1 MNKEKDLSLRGLAET
16 DVPSQNLQ
24 AIEPSNRVTVGR
36 RSFIRGLGI
45 VGATLLPASAL
56 LMTEGRAQDERPEGK
71 GKLTKGDA
79 DLLRFAAWAE
89 IVESDLWTQYNE
101 LGGATQPNDGPINTG
116 NPAYIAALQNLDSD
130 MPQYI
135 TDNNDDEL
143 SHAAF
148 LNAYLKSK
156 GEEQVNLDAFRTL
169 PSSQATGA
177 KNIGRLTNLMNLSV
191 DLSWYTRY
199 RSSENPDLGATL
211 NGPFTIQNEPAI
223 PLNDTDTP
231 PGQSQPVPPAT
242 PQESRMQA
250 IANTAGF
257 HFAFI
262 EQGGSS
268 LYPTLALKASSE
280 EVLRILLSIGGVE
293 IDHFSLWHDKAGNA
307 VSLPLAGVT
316 DPETG
321 LTFPNLNN
329 PPTELT
335 QTNKIQ
341 PEPCD
346 FIKDDEAAAGLPH
359 CSVIRPTSTK
369 LAGAVATVNAFTADG
384 LFGKIGQPNGQPQSF
399 IDFAMKL
406 AKAADSAKREFEVEF

>member
-1 MNKEKDLSLRGLAET
+1 VDGDHSKNPNKEMNKKVSSFA
-16 DVPSQNLQ
+16 VPSETQPALPARQN
-24 AIEPSNRVTVGR
+24 AESSRNGGVGR
-36 RSFIRGLGI
+36 RSFIKGLGI

-56 LMTEGRAQDERPEGK
+56 LITEAKAQEMKRTGN
-71 GKLTKGDA
+71 LSKGDS

-89 IVESDLWTQYNE
+89 IVESDLWIQYNE
-101 LGGATQPNDGPINTG
+101 LGGATTPTG
-116 NPAYIAALQNLDSD
+116 GNNAYIAALQNLDGD

-135 TDNNDDEL
+135 TDNTDDEV

-156 GEEQVNLDAFRTL
+156 GAEPVNLDRFRTL
-169 PSSQATGA
+169 PSSKATGA
-177 KNIGRLTNLMNLSV
+177 RQIGRLTNLLKLNV

-199 RSSENPDLGATL
+199 RSEENPDLGATII
-211 NGPFTIQNEPAI
+211 GPFEVTNEPAI
-223 PLNDTDTP
+223 PLNDMDTP
-231 PGQSQPVPPAT
+231 PGQAQPVPPTT

-262 EQGGSS
+262 EQGGAS
-268 LYPTLALKASSE
+268 LYPTLALKASNE

-293 IDHFSLWHDKAGNA
+293 IDHFALWHDKAGNA
-307 VSLPLAGVT
+307 VSQPLAGVT

-321 LTFPNLNN
+321 LTFPDLNN

-335 QTNKIQ
+335 QTNKIL

-346 FIKDDEAAAGLPH
+346 FITADRALPP
-359 CSVIRPTSTK
+359 CSVIRPTLTR
-369 LAGAVATVNAFTADG
+369 LGGAVATVNAFRADR
-384 LFGKIGQPNGQPQSF
+384 LFDGQSEDF
-399 IDFAMKL
+399 FEFAMRL
-406 AKAADSAKREFEVEF
+406 AKAADNARRELEH